1 MRRRSPSPPPMRRRG
16 RGRRSP
22 SPPPPPPMQVPP
34 PPMIGNPAAVAASA
48 YMGAGPPMYDA
59 YGGYAVP
66 PPPPPAYM
74 GDMGAGYGGYDYGAP
89 GGAPQDGY
97 AGMMNAP
104 GPMMMGQ
111 PGPPGEEYG
120 ASGGWSVQETEEEK
134 RKREGEFEILIVWNN
149 CRAGCGSLF

>member
-1 MRRRSPSPPPMRRRG
+1 
-16 RGRRSP
+16 
-22 SPPPPPPMQVPP
+22 
-34 PPMIGNPAAVAASA
+34 
-48 YMGAGPPMYDA
+48 MYDA